1 MAESPQTNIS
11 RLALV
16 SMQRLNTQTSNNND
30 MKTLKVLLAIILTAV
45 IFSACSHKV
54 YVPVESVSTDT
65 LHVVSHD
72 TIRVTGRLAPVSLQL
87 PEYHQERATK
97 DSVSVL
103 QNALYR
109 STARIHNGV
118 LTHILESLPG
128 AEIKGLTTVH
138 DTTHITIH
146 DKDHKQYKEKPKIV
160 YKEKELNWIQKRAM
174 ETGFVTFGILMM
186 LALYFVI
193 RWKLK

>member
-1 MAESPQTNIS
+1 
-11 RLALV
+11 
-16 SMQRLNTQTSNNND
+16 
-30 MKTLKVLLAIILTAV
+30 MKTFKVLLAVILTAV
-45 IFSACSHKV
+45 IFSACSHTV

-72 TIRVTGRLAPVSLQL
+72 TIRVTEHLAPVSLAL
-87 PEYHQERATK
+87 PEYYQERATK

-103 QNALYR
+103 ENALYR
-109 STARIHNGV
+109 STASLHNGI

-128 AEIKGLTTVH
+128 AKVEGLTAVH
-138 DTTHITIH
+138 DTIRITIH
-146 DKDHKQYKEKPKIV
+146 DKDHKQYKEKLKII
-160 YKEKELNWIQKRAM
+160 YKEKELSRIEKRAM
-174 ETGFVTFGILMM
+174 ETGFIAFGVLVV

>member
-1 MAESPQTNIS
+1 
-11 RLALV
+11 
-16 SMQRLNTQTSNNND
+16 
-30 MKTLKVLLAIILTAV
+30 MKTLKVLLAVILTAFL
-45 IFSACSHKV
+45 FSACSHKV
-54 YVPVESVSTDT
+54 YVPVESISTDT
-65 LHVVSHD
+65 LHVVSYD
-72 TIRVTGRLAPVSLQL
+72 TIRVTERLAPVSLLL

-128 AEIKGLTTVH
+128 AEIKGLTTVR

-160 YKEKELNWIQKRAM
+160 YKEKELSWIQKRAM
-174 ETGFVTFGILMM
+174 ETGVIAFGVLMM

>member
-1 MAESPQTNIS
+1 
-11 RLALV
+11 
-16 SMQRLNTQTSNNND
+16 MQRLNTQTSNDND
-30 MKTLKVLLAIILTAV
+30 MKIFKALLAVILTIV

-54 YVPVESVSTDT
+54 YVPVESVGIDT

-72 TIRVTGRLAPVSLQL
+72 TVRVTERLAPVSLLL

-103 QNALYR
+103 ENALYR
-109 STARIHNGV
+109 STVRLRNGV

-128 AEIKGLTTVH
+128 AKVEGLTTVH
-138 DTTHITIH
+138 DTIRIAIH
-146 DKDHKQYKEKPKIV
+146 DKDHKQYKEKPKII
-160 YKEKELNWIQKRAM
+160 YKEKELSWIQKRAM
-174 ETGFVTFGILMM
+174 ETGFVAFGVLVV
-186 LALYFVI
+186 LALYYIV

>member
-1 MAESPQTNIS
+1 
-11 RLALV
+11 
-16 SMQRLNTQTSNNND
+16 MQRLSTQTSNNNN
-30 MKTLKVLLAIILTAV
+30 MKTFKALLSVILTAFM
-45 IFSACSHKV
+45 FSACSHKI
-54 YVPVESVSTDT
+54 YVPVESISTDT
-65 LHVVSHD
+65 LHVVSYD
-72 TIRVTGRLAPVSLQL
+72 TIRVSERLAPVSLLL

-160 YKEKELNWIQKRAM
+160 YKEKELSWIQKRAM
-174 ETGFVTFGILMM
+174 ETGFLAFGVLMM

>member
-1 MAESPQTNIS
+1 MEESPQTSIS

-16 SMQRLNTQTSNNND
+16 SMQRQNTQISNNND
-30 MKTLKVLLAIILTAV
+30 MKTLKVLLAVILTAFL
-45 IFSACSHKV
+45 FSACSHKV
-54 YVPVESVSTDT
+54 YVPVESISTDT
-65 LHVVSHD
+65 LHVVSYD
-72 TIRVTGRLAPVSLQL
+72 TIRVTERLAPVSLLL
-87 PEYHQERATK
+87 PEYHQGRATK

-103 QNALYR
+103 QNTLYR

-128 AEIKGLTTVH
+128 AEIKGLTTVR

-160 YKEKELNWIQKRAM
+160 YKEKELSWIQKRAM
-174 ETGFVTFGILMM
+174 ETGVIAFGVLMM

>member
-1 MAESPQTNIS
+1 
-11 RLALV
+11 
-16 SMQRLNTQTSNNND
+16 
-30 MKTLKVLLAIILTAV
+30 MKTLKVLLAVILTAFL
-45 IFSACSHKV
+45 FSACSHKV

-65 LHVVSHD
+65 LHIVSHD
-72 TIRVTGRLAPVSLQL
+72 TIRVTERLTPVSLAL
-87 PEYHQERATK
+87 PATK

-109 STARIHNGV
+109 STARIHNGI

-128 AEIKGLTTVH
+128 AKVEGLTTVH
-138 DTTHITIH
+138 DTIRITIH
-146 DKDHKQYKEKPKIV
+146 DKDHKQYKEKPKII
-160 YKEKELNWIQKRAM
+160 YKEKNLKWIEKRAM
-174 ETGFVTFGILMM
+174 ETGFIAFGVLVM

>member
-1 MAESPQTNIS
+1 MVESPQTSIS

-16 SMQRLNTQTSNNND
+16 SMQRLNTQTSNNTD
-30 MKTLKVLLAIILTAV
+30 MKTLKVLLAVILTAFL
-45 IFSACSHKV
+45 FSACSHKV
-54 YVPVESVSTDT
+54 YVPVESISTDT
-65 LHVVSHD
+65 LHVASHD
-72 TIRVTGRLAPVSLQL
+72 TIRVSERLAPVSLQL

-103 QNALYR
+103 ENALYR
-109 STARIHNGV
+109 SMARIHNGV

-160 YKEKELNWIQKRAM
+160 YKEKYLSWIEKRAM
-174 ETGFVTFGILMM
+174 ETGFVAFGVLMI

>member
-1 MAESPQTNIS
+1 MEESPQTSIS

-16 SMQRLNTQTSNNND
+16 SMQRQNTQTSNNND
-30 MKTLKVLLAIILTAV
+30 MKTLKVLLAVILTAFL
-45 IFSACSHKV
+45 FSACSHKV
-54 YVPVESVSTDT
+54 YVPVESISTDT
-65 LHVVSHD
+65 LHVVSYD
-72 TIRVTGRLAPVSLQL
+72 TIRVSERLAPVSLQL

-118 LTHILESLPG
+118 LTHILENLPG
-128 AEIKGLTTVH
+128 AKVEGLTAVH
-138 DTTHITIH
+138 DTIRITIH
-146 DKDHKQYKEKPKIV
+146 DKDHKQYKEKPKII
-160 YKEKELNWIQKRAM
+160 YKEKELSWIEKRAM
-174 ETGFVTFGILMM
+174 ETGFIAFGVLVV

>member
-1 MAESPQTNIS
+1 
-11 RLALV
+11 
-16 SMQRLNTQTSNNND
+16 MQRQNTQTSNNND
-30 MKTLKVLLAIILTAV
+30 MKTLKVLLAVILTAFL
-45 IFSACSHKV
+45 FSACSHKV
-54 YVPVESVSTDT
+54 YVPIESISTDT
-65 LHVVSHD
+65 LHVVSYD
-72 TIRVTGRLAPVSLQL
+72 TIRVSERLAPVSVQL

-128 AEIKGLTTVH
+128 AEIKGLTTVY

-160 YKEKELNWIQKRAM
+160 YKEKELSWIQKRAM
-174 ETGFVTFGILMM
+174 ETGFLAFGILMM
-186 LALYFVI
+186 LALCFVI

>member
-1 MAESPQTNIS
+1 MEESPQTSIS

-16 SMQRLNTQTSNNND
+16 SMQRLNTQTSNNTD
-30 MKTLKVLLAIILTAV
+30 MKTLKVLLAVILTAFL
-45 IFSACSHKV
+45 FSACSHKV
-54 YVPVESVSTDT
+54 YVPVESISTDT
-65 LHVVSHD
+65 LHVASHD
-72 TIRVTGRLAPVSLQL
+72 TIRVSERLAPVSLQL

-103 QNALYR
+103 ENALYR

-160 YKEKELNWIQKRAM
+160 YKEKYLSWIEKRAM
-174 ETGFVTFGILMM
+174 ETGFVAFGVLMM

-193 RWKLK
+193 RWKFK

>member
-1 MAESPQTNIS
+1 
-11 RLALV
+11 
-16 SMQRLNTQTSNNND
+16 
-30 MKTLKVLLAIILTAV
+30 MKTFKAFLAVILTAFL
-45 IFSACSHKV
+45 FSACSHKV

-65 LHVVSHD
+65 LHIVSYD
-72 TIRVTGRLAPVSLQL
+72 TIRVSERLAPVSLQL

-128 AEIKGLTTVH
+128 AKVEGFTTVH
-138 DTTHITIH
+138 DTIRITIH
-146 DKDHKQYKEKPKIV
+146 DKNHKQYKEKPKIV
-160 YKEKELNWIQKRAM
+160 YKEKELSWIEKRAM
-174 ETGFVTFGILMM
+174 ETGFLAFGILMM
-186 LALYFVI
+186 LALCFVI

>member
-1 MAESPQTNIS
+1 MEESPQTSIS

-16 SMQRLNTQTSNNND
+16 SMQRLNTQTSNNTD
-30 MKTLKVLLAIILTAV
+30 MKTLKVLLAVILTAFL
-45 IFSACSHKV
+45 FSACSHKV
-54 YVPVESVSTDT
+54 YVPVESISTDT
-65 LHVVSHD
+65 LHVASHD
-72 TIRVTGRLAPVSLQL
+72 TIRVSERLAPVSLQL

-103 QNALYR
+103 ENALYR

-160 YKEKELNWIQKRAM
+160 YKEKYLSWIEKRAM
-174 ETGFVTFGILMM
+174 ETGFVAFGVLMI

>member
-1 MAESPQTNIS
+1 
-11 RLALV
+11 
-16 SMQRLNTQTSNNND
+16 MQRLNTQTSNNND
-30 MKTLKVLLAIILTAV
+30 MKTLKVLLAVILTALL
-45 IFSACSHKV
+45 FSACSHKV

-72 TIRVTGRLAPVSLQL
+72 TIRVTERLTPVSLLL

-109 STARIHNGV
+109 STARIHNGI

-128 AEIKGLTTVH
+128 AKVEGLTTVH
-138 DTTHITIH
+138 DTIRITIH

-160 YKEKELNWIQKRAM
+160 YKEKNLSWIQKRAM
-174 ETGFVTFGILMM
+174 EIGFIAFGVLVI

>member
-1 MAESPQTNIS
+1 MVELPLTNIS
-11 RLALV
+11 RPVLV
-16 SMQRLNTQTSNNND
+16 STQRLNTQTSNNDN
-30 MKTLKVLLAIILTAV
+30 MKTFKALLAVILTAV
-45 IFSACSHKV
+45 IFSACSHKI

-65 LHVVSHD
+65 LHVASHD
-72 TIRVTGRLAPVSLQL
+72 TIRVTERLAPVSLQL

-118 LTHILESLPG
+118 LTHILENLPG
-128 AEIKGLTTVH
+128 AKVEGLTAVH
-138 DTTHITIH
+138 DTIRITIH
-146 DKDHKQYKEKPKIV
+146 DKDHKQYKEKPKII
-160 YKEKELNWIQKRAM
+160 YKEKELSWIQKRAM
-174 ETGFVTFGILMM
+174 ETGFIAFGVLVL

>member
-1 MAESPQTNIS
+1 MVELPLTNIS
-11 RLALV
+11 RAVLV
-16 SMQRLNTQTSNNND
+16 STQRLNTQTSNNDN
-30 MKTLKVLLAIILTAV
+30 MKTFKALLAVILTAV
-45 IFSACSHKV
+45 IFSACSHKI

-65 LHVVSHD
+65 LHVASHD
-72 TIRVTGRLAPVSLQL
+72 TIRVTERLAPVSLQL

-118 LTHILESLPG
+118 LTHILENLPG
-128 AEIKGLTTVH
+128 AKVEGLTAVH
-138 DTTHITIH
+138 DTIRITIH

-160 YKEKELNWIQKRAM
+160 YKEKELSWIQKRAM
-174 ETGFVTFGILMM
+174 ETGFIAFGVLVL

>member
-1 MAESPQTNIS
+1 MVESPQTSIS

-16 SMQRLNTQTSNNND
+16 SMQRLNTQTSNNTD
-30 MKTLKVLLAIILTAV
+30 MKTLKVLLAVILTAFL
-45 IFSACSHKV
+45 FSACSHKV
-54 YVPVESVSTDT
+54 YVPVESISTDT
-65 LHVVSHD
+65 LHVASHD
-72 TIRVTGRLAPVSLQL
+72 TIRVSERLAPVSLLL

-103 QNALYR
+103 ENALYR

-160 YKEKELNWIQKRAM
+160 YKEKYLSWIEKRAM
-174 ETGFVTFGILMM
+174 ETGFVAFGVLMI

>member
-1 MAESPQTNIS
+1 
-11 RLALV
+11 
-16 SMQRLNTQTSNNND
+16 MQRLSTQTSNNNN
-30 MKTLKVLLAIILTAV
+30 MKTFKALLAVILTAFL
-45 IFSACSHKV
+45 FSACSHKV

-65 LHVVSHD
+65 LHVVSYD
-72 TIRVTGRLAPVSLQL
+72 TIRVTERLTPVSLAL

-103 QNALYR
+103 ENALYR

-146 DKDHKQYKEKPKIV
+146 NKDHKQYKEKPKIV
-160 YKEKELNWIQKRAM
+160 YKEKELSWIQKRAM
-174 ETGFVTFGILMM
+174 ETGFLAFGVLMM

>member
-1 MAESPQTNIS
+1 MVESPQTSIS

-16 SMQRLNTQTSNNND
+16 SMQRLNTQTSNNTD
-30 MKTLKVLLAIILTAV
+30 MKTLKVLLAVILTAFL
-45 IFSACSHKV
+45 FSACSHKV
-54 YVPVESVSTDT
+54 YVPVESISTDT
-65 LHVVSHD
+65 LHVVSYD
-72 TIRVTGRLAPVSLQL
+72 TIRVSERLAPVSLQL

-103 QNALYR
+103 ENALYR

-160 YKEKELNWIQKRAM
+160 YKEKYLSWIEKRAM
-174 ETGFVTFGILMM
+174 ETGFVAFGVLMI

>member
-1 MAESPQTNIS
+1 MVESPQTSIS

-16 SMQRLNTQTSNNND
+16 SMQRLNTQTSNNTD
-30 MKTLKVLLAIILTAV
+30 MKTLKVLLAVILTAFL
-45 IFSACSHKV
+45 FSACSHKV
-54 YVPVESVSTDT
+54 YVPVESISTDT
-65 LHVVSHD
+65 LHVASHD
-72 TIRVTGRLAPVSLQL
+72 TIRVSERLAPVSLQL
-87 PEYHQERATK
+87 PEYHQERETK

-103 QNALYR
+103 ENALYR

-160 YKEKELNWIQKRAM
+160 YKEKYLSWIEKRAM
-174 ETGFVTFGILMM
+174 ETGFVAFGVLMI

>member
-1 MAESPQTNIS
+1 MVESPQTSIS

-16 SMQRLNTQTSNNND
+16 SMQRLNTQTSNNTD
-30 MKTLKVLLAIILTAV
+30 MKTLKVLLAVILTAFL
-45 IFSACSHKV
+45 FSACSHKV
-54 YVPVESVSTDT
+54 YVPVESISTDT
-65 LHVVSHD
+65 LHVASHD
-72 TIRVTGRLAPVSLQL
+72 TIRVSERLAPVSLQL

-103 QNALYR
+103 ENALYR

-160 YKEKELNWIQKRAM
+160 YKEKYLSWIEKRAM
-174 ETGFVTFGILMM
+174 ETGFVAFGVLMM

-193 RWKLK
+193 RWKFK

>member
-1 MAESPQTNIS
+1 MAESPQTSIS

-16 SMQRLNTQTSNNND
+16 SMQRLNTQTSNNTD
-30 MKTLKVLLAIILTAV
+30 MKTLKVLLAVILTAFL
-45 IFSACSHKV
+45 FSACSHKV
-54 YVPVESVSTDT
+54 YVPVESISTDT
-65 LHVVSHD
+65 LHVASHD
-72 TIRVTGRLAPVSLQL
+72 TIRVSERLAPVSLQL

-103 QNALYR
+103 ENALYR

-160 YKEKELNWIQKRAM
+160 YKEKYLSWIEKRAM
-174 ETGFVTFGILMM
+174 ETGFVAFGVLMI

>member
-1 MAESPQTNIS
+1 MVESPQTSIS

-16 SMQRLNTQTSNNND
+16 SMQRLNTQTSNNTD
-30 MKTLKVLLAIILTAV
+30 MKTLKVLLAVILTAFL
-45 IFSACSHKV
+45 FSACSHKV
-54 YVPVESVSTDT
+54 YVPVESISTDT
-65 LHVVSHD
+65 LHVASHD
-72 TIRVTGRLAPVSLQL
+72 TIRVSERLAPVSLQL

-103 QNALYR
+103 ENALYR

-160 YKEKELNWIQKRAM
+160 YKEKYLSWIEKRAM
-174 ETGFVTFGILMM
+174 ETGFVAFGVLMI

>member
-1 MAESPQTNIS
+1 
-11 RLALV
+11 
-16 SMQRLNTQTSNNND
+16 
-30 MKTLKVLLAIILTAV
+30 MKTLKVLLAVILTAFL
-45 IFSACSHKV
+45 FSACSHKV
-54 YVPVESVSTDT
+54 YVPVESISTDT
-65 LHVVSHD
+65 LHVVSYD
-72 TIRVTGRLAPVSLQL
+72 TIRVSERLAPVSLQL

-128 AEIKGLTTVH
+128 AAIKGLTTVR

-160 YKEKELNWIQKRAM
+160 YKEQELSWIQKRAM
-174 ETGFVTFGILMM
+174 ETGFVAFGVLVV

>member
-1 MAESPQTNIS
+1 MVELPLTNIL
-11 RLALV
+11 RPVLV
-16 SMQRLNTQTSNNND
+16 SMQRLSTQTSNNND
-30 MKTLKVLLAIILTAV
+30 MKTLNVLLAVILTAFL
-45 IFSACSHKV
+45 FSACSHKV
-54 YVPVESVSTDT
+54 YVPIESVSTDT

-72 TIRVTGRLAPVSLQL
+72 TIRVTERLAPVSLLL

-109 STARIHNGV
+109 STARIHNGI

-128 AEIKGLTTVH
+128 AKVEGLTAVH
-138 DTTHITIH
+138 DTIRITIH

-160 YKEKELNWIQKRAM
+160 YKEKELSWIQKRAM
-174 ETGFVTFGILMM
+174 ETGFITFGVLVI

>member
-1 MAESPQTNIS
+1 
-11 RLALV
+11 
-16 SMQRLNTQTSNNND
+16 
-30 MKTLKVLLAIILTAV
+30 MKTFKTLLTVILTAFL
-45 IFSACSHKV
+45 FSACSHKV

-72 TIRVTGRLAPVSLQL
+72 TIRVTERLAPVSLQL

-160 YKEKELNWIQKRAM
+160 YKEKELSWIQKRAM
-174 ETGFVTFGILMM
+174 ETGFVTFGVLMM

>member
-1 MAESPQTNIS
+1 MEESPQTSIS

-16 SMQRLNTQTSNNND
+16 SMQRQNTQTSNNND
-30 MKTLKVLLAIILTAV
+30 MKTLKVLLAVILTAFL
-45 IFSACSHKV
+45 FSACSHKV
-54 YVPVESVSTDT
+54 YVPVESISTDT
-65 LHVVSHD
+65 LHVVSYD
-72 TIRVTGRLAPVSLQL
+72 TIRVTERLAPVSLLL

-128 AEIKGLTTVH
+128 AEIKGLTTVR

-160 YKEKELNWIQKRAM
+160 YKEKELSWIQKRAM
-174 ETGFVTFGILMM
+174 ETGVIAFGVLMM

>member
-1 MAESPQTNIS
+1 MVELPLTNIS
-11 RLALV
+11 RPVLV
-16 SMQRLNTQTSNNND
+16 STQRLNTQTSNNDN
-30 MKTLKVLLAIILTAV
+30 MKTFKALLAVILTAFL
-45 IFSACSHKV
+45 FSACSHKV
-54 YVPVESVSTDT
+54 YVPVESISTDT
-65 LHVVSHD
+65 LHVVSYD
-72 TIRVTGRLAPVSLQL
+72 TIRVSERLAPVSLQL

-103 QNALYR
+103 ENALYR

-160 YKEKELNWIQKRAM
+160 YKEKELSWIQKRAM
-174 ETGFVTFGILMM
+174 VTGFIAFGILMM

>member
-1 MAESPQTNIS
+1 MAESPQTSIS

-16 SMQRLNTQTSNNND
+16 SMQRLSTQTSNNNN
-30 MKTLKVLLAIILTAV
+30 MKTFKVLLAVILTAFL
-45 IFSACSHKV
+45 FSACSHKV
-54 YVPVESVSTDT
+54 YVPVESISTDT
-65 LHVVSHD
+65 LHVVSYD
-72 TIRVTGRLAPVSLQL
+72 TIRVSERLAPVSLQL
-87 PEYHQERATK
+87 PEYHQERATR

-103 QNALYR
+103 QNTLYR

-160 YKEKELNWIQKRAM
+160 YKEKELSWIQKRAM

>member
-1 MAESPQTNIS
+1 
-11 RLALV
+11 
-16 SMQRLNTQTSNNND
+16 
-30 MKTLKVLLAIILTAV
+30 MKTLKVLLAVILTAFL
-45 IFSACSHKV
+45 FSACSHKV
-54 YVPVESVSTDT
+54 YVPVESISTDT
-65 LHVVSHD
+65 LHVVSYD
-72 TIRVTGRLAPVSLQL
+72 TIRVTERLAPVSLLL
-87 PEYHQERATK
+87 PEYHQECATE

-128 AEIKGLTTVH
+128 AEIKGLTTVR

-146 DKDHKQYKEKPKIV
+146 DKDHKQYKEKPKII
-160 YKEKELNWIQKRAM
+160 YKEKNLKWIEKRAM
-174 ETGFVTFGILMM
+174 ETGFVAFGVLVM

>member
-1 MAESPQTNIS
+1 
-11 RLALV
+11 
-16 SMQRLNTQTSNNND
+16 
-30 MKTLKVLLAIILTAV
+30 MKTFKALLAVILTAV
-45 IFSACSHKV
+45 IFSACSHKI

-65 LHVVSHD
+65 LHVASHD
-72 TIRVTGRLAPVSLQL
+72 TIRVTEHLAPVSLAL

-118 LTHILESLPG
+118 LTHILENLPG
-128 AEIKGLTTVH
+128 AKVKGLTAVH
-138 DTTHITIH
+138 DTIRITIH
-146 DKDHKQYKEKPKIV
+146 DKEHKQYKEKPKII
-160 YKEKELNWIQKRAM
+160 YKEKELSWIEKRAM
-174 ETGFVTFGILMM
+174 ETGFIAFGVLVV